1 MKETAVKVF
10 EDIMNIFGHFLPTQ
24 PILIQCQNVSPKQ
37 LSGSIIGMPQVPPL
51 PPHNLLLCKQSDNV
65 TAR

>member
-10 EDIMNIFGHFLPTQ
+10 EDIMKIFGHFLPTQ

-37 LSGSIIGMPQVPPL
+37 LSGSIIGMPQVPPH
-51 PPHNLLLCKQSDNV
+51 PHTLLSCKQSDNV